1 MYRHCN
7 KSPNLLSFLL
17 LLQSTSYRNGCWAEL
32 WERTEPRFIIVMS
45 SWKHYTSGL
54 YTPTIPIRTLV
65 YKLLLCGF
73 RHQRDFTSFSK
84 IYERRE
90 IDQSVR
96 GLLFKPSH
104 LNLIPRIHGKETNKL
119 VWCHALIIQA
129 SKKQKQMHPGVF

>member
-17 LLQSTSYRNGCWAEL
+17 LLQSTSYRNGCWAVL

-45 SWKHYTSGL
+45 PWKRYTSGV
-54 YTPTIPIRTLV
+54 YTPTLLIRTIV

-73 RHQRDFTSFSK
+73 RHQRNFTSFSK
-84 IYERRE
+84 IYERWE
-90 IDQSVR
+90 IDQSAR
-96 GLLFKPSH
+96 GLLFEPSY
-104 LNLIPRIHGKETNKL
+104 LSLIHRMHGKETNKP